1 MSSDA
6 GPMWG
11 QIIILIAVIFIN
23 AYFAA
28 AETAIKS
35 VNKSKIKS
43 LANQGNRKAE
53 LLSGYIEN
61 PDRVQTAMQVVL
73 ALAGF
78 YASVKTADLFAQPAA
93 ELLSECSVPCSEG
106 IAMFMIMLILSF
118 VMLVFGVFFPKR
130 IAMLHAE
137 RMALGAV
144 KFVRI
149 TAAVIKPFAW
159 LICIT
164 VTIMLKICR
173 QKTDVS
179 DGEYSED
186 DVVSMLEAGQERG
199 ELKEEGK
206 KMITSIF
213 EFDDLLAYEVMT
225 PRTEVFSIDINAPTE
240 EYIDEL
246 MELRYSRIP
255 VYEDDSD
262 NIIGILHIKDYLI
275 KAREEGFDNV
285 DFRSILRT
293 PYFVPETKNI
303 DSLFVELQTEKQH
316 IAVLIDEYGG
326 FSGIVT
332 MEDIIEEIVGDIDDE
347 YDEEETEYQKVAD
360 DTYVID
366 GSMDLDDLDEELG
379 ADLESENSETLGG
392 FILDILGEIPD
403 ENSVGKEI
411 VFENYVFRIDS
422 IKDRRIDT
430 VTMKILPAEENAEAE
445 EGDGHLSRR
454 SAGKAAGK
462 TEKSTRHD
470 KQERHEKHNMHEKHG
485 RSSSHDTE

>member
-1 MSSDA
+1 
-6 GPMWG
+6 MWG
-11 QIIILIAVIFIN
+11 QIIILAVLILFN
-23 AYFAA
+23 ACFAA
-28 AETAIKS
+28 AETAISS
-35 VNKSKIKS
+35 VNKGRVKT
-43 LANQGNRKAE
+43 LANEGNRKAE
-53 LLSGYIEN
+53 VLLKFTEDLNKSLAA
-61 PDRVQTAMQVVL
+61 VQIMITLVGFFTSAKAAAYFADTA
-73 ALAGF
+73 
-78 YASVKTADLFAQPAA
+78 ADML
-93 ELLSECSVPCSEG
+93 EDLGVPCSSG
-106 IAMFMIMLILSF
+106 IAMFLIVLVLSF
-118 VMLVFGVFFPKR
+118 FMLAFGMFFPKR
-130 IAMLHAE
+130 VATLHSERIALASA
-137 RMALGAV
+137 RPVYA
-144 KFVRI
+144 FS
-149 TAAVIKPFAW
+149 VILKPFVW
-159 LICIT
+159 LLSLV
-164 VTIMLKICR
+164 VTILLKIFR

-186 DVVSMLEAGQERG
+186 DVVSMLEAGQEKG

-285 DFRSILRT
+285 DFRSILRK

-347 YDEEETEYQKVAD
+347 YDEEETEFQKISD
-360 DTYVID
+360 DTYMID

-379 ADLESENSETLGG
+379 VDLESENSETLGG
-392 FILDILGEIPD
+392 FIIDILGEIPD
-403 ENSVGKEI
+403 ENDIGNEI
-411 VFENYVFRIDS
+411 IFENYIFKIDS
-422 IKDRRIDT
+422 IKDRRIEKI
-430 VTMKILPAEENAEAE
+430 TMKILPVSD
-445 EGDGHLSRR
+445 EGEDSDD
-454 SAGKAAGK
+454 SGK
-462 TEKSTRHD
+462 HD
-470 KQERHEKHNMHEKHG
+470 KNSRHEKREK
-485 RSSSHDTE
+485 RDKHDKTKETEISAKQMK